1 MTVYLANS
9 IGTIRQIFFMIG
21 LEFNDTVILE
31 QQKVLEAALS
41 TNPKTQKAL
50 QKLIRKALMEAR
62 ASLSDYIKTKLA
74 NNDPR
79 GAARAVRTSVYKKI
93 LGGNINILNSKKAH
107 GTNDYEPPRTLRP
120 GQRGGNRRPRSPR
133 TNKVMHYAGEDRQF
147 ILRFVDSGTKQRA
160 IERLTEVKRK
170 SGGSKFVWRQDASKY
185 GNRGSIAARNFFKT
199 GADQRLRRA
208 TEYLADLINE
218 ELEAMLNKK

>member
-1 MTVYLANS
+1 
-9 IGTIRQIFFMIG
+9 MIG
-21 LEFNDTVILE
+21 LEVNDAVILE

-50 QKLIRKALMEAR
+50 QKLIRKALMQAR
-62 ASLSDYIKTKLA
+62 RELSDYIKTKLD
-74 NNDPR
+74 NDDPR
-79 GAARAVRTSVYKKI
+79 GAARAVRTSVYRKI
-93 LGGNINILNSKKAH
+93 LGGNINILNSRKAH
-107 GTNDYEPPRTLRP
+107 GTNSYEPPRTLRP
-120 GQRGGNRRPRSPR
+120 GQRGGNRRPRSSR

-160 IERLTEVKRK
+160 IERQMEFKLAG
-170 SGGSKFVWRQDASKY
+170 GGSKFKWVQDASRY

-199 GADQRLRRA
+199 GADPRLRRA

-218 ELEAMLNKK
+218 ELEAMMNKK

>member
-1 MTVYLANS
+1 MFG
-9 IGTIRQIFFMIG
+9 IDI
-21 LEFNDTVILE
+21 NDSVVMQQSRVLE
-31 QQKVLEAALS
+31 QALS

-62 ASLSDYIKTKLA
+62 SELSDYIKTKLA
-74 NNDPR
+74 NDDPR

-107 GTNDYEPPRTLRP
+107 GTNSYEPPRTLRP
-120 GQRGGNRRPRSPR
+120 GQRGGNRRPRSQR
-133 TNKVMHYAGEDRQF
+133 TNTVMHYAGEDRQF

-160 IERLTEVKRK
+160 IERLTEVK
-170 SGGSKFVWRQDASKY
+170 SAGGGNRFVWRQDASKY
-185 GNRGSIAARNFFKT
+185 GNRGSIAARNFFKA
-199 GADQRLRRA
+199 GADPRLRRA
-208 TEYLADLINE
+208 TEYLSDLIDE

>member
-1 MTVYLANS
+1 
-9 IGTIRQIFFMIG
+9 MIG
-21 LEFNDTVILE
+21 LEVNDAVILE

-50 QKLIRKALMEAR
+50 QKLIRRALMEAR

-74 NNDPR
+74 NDDPR

-107 GTNDYEPPRTLRP
+107 GTNNYEPPRTLRP
-120 GQRGGNRRPRSPR
+120 GQRGGNRRMRSSR

-199 GADQRLRRA
+199 GADPRLRRA

>member
-1 MTVYLANS
+1 MVSLDV
-9 IGTIRQIFFMIG
+9 
-21 LEFNDTVILE
+21 NDAVILE

-50 QKLIRKALMEAR
+50 QKLIRKALMQAR
-62 ASLSDYIKTKLA
+62 SELSAYIKTKLD
-74 NNDPR
+74 NDDPR

-107 GTNDYEPPRTLRP
+107 GTNSYEPPRTLRP
-120 GQRGGNRRPRSPR
+120 GQRGGNRRPRSER
-133 TNKVMHYAGEDRQF
+133 TKKIMHYPGEDRQF

-160 IERLTEVKRK
+160 IERLVEVKRA

-199 GADQRLRRA
+199 GADPRLRRA
-208 TEYLADLINE
+208 TEYLADLIDE
-218 ELEAMLNKK
+218 ELEAMLNQKK

>member
-1 MTVYLANS
+1 
-9 IGTIRQIFFMIG
+9 MIG
-21 LEFNDTVILE
+21 LEINDAVIVEQKQILE
-31 QQKVLEAALS
+31 QALS

-50 QKLIRKALMEAR
+50 QKLIRKALMQAR
-62 ASLSDYIKTKLA
+62 SELSDYIKTKLA
-74 NNDPR
+74 NDDPR

-93 LGGNINILNSKKAH
+93 LGGNINILNSRKAH
-107 GTNDYEPPRTLRP
+107 GTNSYEPPRTLRP

-133 TNKVMHYAGEDRQF
+133 TNTVMHYAGEDRQF

-160 IERLTEVKRK
+160 IERLTEVKRA

-199 GADQRLRRA
+199 GADSRLRRA
-208 TEYLADLINE
+208 TEYLADLIDE
-218 ELEAMLNKK
+218 ELETIMNNTK

>member
-1 MTVYLANS
+1 MVSLKV
-9 IGTIRQIFFMIG
+9 
-21 LEFNDTVILE
+21 NDAIILE
-31 QQKVLEAALS
+31 QQRVLEAALS

-50 QKLIRKALMEAR
+50 QKLIRKALMQAR
-62 ASLSDYIKTKLA
+62 SELSAYIKTKLD
-74 NNDPR
+74 NDDPR

-107 GTNDYEPPRTLRP
+107 GTNNYEPPRTLRP
-120 GQRGGNRRPRSPR
+120 GQRGGNRRPRSER
-133 TNKVMHYAGEDRQF
+133 TKKIMHYPGEDRQF

-160 IERLTEVKRK
+160 IERLTEVKRAN
-170 SGGSKFVWRQDASKY
+170 GGSKFKWVQDASKY

-208 TEYLADLINE
+208 TEYLADLIDE
-218 ELEAMLNKK
+218 ELESMLNKK

>member
-1 MTVYLANS
+1 
-9 IGTIRQIFFMIG
+9 MIG
-21 LEFNDTVILE
+21 LEVNDTVILE

-50 QKLIRKALMEAR
+50 QKLIRKALMQAR
-62 ASLSDYIKTKLA
+62 RELSDYIKTKLD
-74 NNDPR
+74 NDDPR
-79 GAARAVRTSVYKKI
+79 GAARAVRTSVYRKI
-93 LGGNINILNSKKAH
+93 LGGNINILNSRKAH
-107 GTNDYEPPRTLRP
+107 GTNSYEPPRTLRP
-120 GQRGGNRRPRSPR
+120 GQRGGNRRPRSSR

-160 IERLTEVKRK
+160 IERQMEFKLAG
-170 SGGSKFVWRQDASKY
+170 GGSKFKWVQDASRY

-199 GADQRLRRA
+199 GADPRLRRA

-218 ELEAMLNKK
+218 ELEAMMNKK

>member
-1 MTVYLANS
+1 MRDMCNS
-9 IGTIRQIFFMIG
+9 ISRIFFMIG
-21 LEFNDTVILE
+21 LEVNDAVILE

-62 ASLSDYIKTKLA
+62 ASLSDYIKTKLD
-74 NNDPR
+74 NDDPR
-79 GAARAVRTSVYKKI
+79 GAARAIRTSVYKKI
-93 LGGNINILNSKKAH
+93 LGGNINILNSRKSH
-107 GTNDYEPPRTLRP
+107 GTNSYEPPRTLRP
-120 GQRGGNRRPRSPR
+120 GQRGGNRRPRSER
-133 TNKVMHYAGEDRQF
+133 TNKVMHYSGEDRQF

-160 IERLTEVKRK
+160 IERLMEFKRA
-170 SGGSKFVWRQDASKY
+170 SGGSKLKWVQDASRY
-185 GNRGSIAARNFFKT
+185 GNRGSIAARNFFKA

>member
-1 MTVYLANS
+1 
-9 IGTIRQIFFMIG
+9 MIG
-21 LEFNDTVILE
+21 LEVNDAVILE

-50 QKLIRKALMEAR
+50 QKLIRKALMQAR
-62 ASLSDYIKTKLA
+62 SELSDYIKTKLA
-74 NNDPR
+74 NDDPR

-107 GTNDYEPPRTLRP
+107 GTKSYEPPRTLRP
-120 GQRGGNRRPRSPR
+120 GQRGGNRRPRSQR
-133 TNKVMHYAGEDRQF
+133 TNTVMHYAGEDRQF

-199 GADQRLRRA
+199 GADPRLKRA
-208 TEYLADLINE
+208 MEYLADLINE

>member
-1 MTVYLANS
+1 
-9 IGTIRQIFFMIG
+9 MIG
-21 LEFNDTVILE
+21 LEFDDTIILE

-50 QKLIRKALMEAR
+50 QKLIRKALMQAR
-62 ASLSDYIKTKLA
+62 SELSDYIKTKLD
-74 NNDPR
+74 NDDPR

-93 LGGNINILNSKKAH
+93 LGGNINILNSRKAL
-107 GTNDYEPPRTLRP
+107 GTYSHEPPRTLRP
-120 GQRGGNRRPRSPR
+120 GQRGGNRRPRSQR
-133 TNKVMHYAGEDRQF
+133 TNTVMHYAGEDRQF

-160 IERLTEVKRK
+160 IERLTEVKRA

-199 GADQRLRRA
+199 GADPRLRRA

-218 ELEAMLNKK
+218 ELEAMLNKKSTA

>member
-1 MTVYLANS
+1 M
-9 IGTIRQIFFMIG
+9 FG
-21 LEFNDTVILE
+21 LEVNDAIILE

-50 QKLIRKALMEAR
+50 QKLIRKALMQAR
-62 ASLSDYIKTKLA
+62 SELSDYIKTKLA
-74 NNDPR
+74 NDDPR

-93 LGGNINILNSKKAH
+93 LGGNINILNSRKSH
-107 GTNDYEPPRTLRP
+107 GTNSYEPPRTLRP
-120 GQRGGNRRPRSPR
+120 GQRGGNRRPRSER
-133 TNKVMHYAGEDRQF
+133 TNTVMHYAGEDRQF

-185 GNRGSIAARNFFKT
+185 GNRGSIAARNFFKA
-199 GADQRLRRA
+199 GAEPRLIRA
-208 TEYLADLINE
+208 TEYLADMIDD
-218 ELEAMLNKK
+218 ELEDILKVRK

>member
-1 MTVYLANS
+1 MF
-9 IGTIRQIFFMIG
+9 GF
-21 LEFNDTVILE
+21 EFNNTITLE

-41 TNPKTQKAL
+41 TNLKTQKAL

-62 ASLSDYIKTKLA
+62 ASLSDYIKTKLD
-74 NNDPR
+74 NDDPR
-79 GAARAVRTSVYKKI
+79 GAARAVRTSVYRKI
-93 LGGNINILNSKKAH
+93 LGGNINILNSKKSH
-107 GTNDYEPPRTLRP
+107 GTNNYEPPRTLRP
-120 GQRGGNRRPRSPR
+120 GQRGGNRRPRSQR
-133 TNKVMHYAGEDRQF
+133 TNTVMHYAGEDRQF

-160 IERLTEVKRK
+160 IERQMEFKLA
-170 SGGSKFVWRQDASKY
+170 SGGSKFKWVQDASKY

-199 GADQRLRRA
+199 GADPRLRRA